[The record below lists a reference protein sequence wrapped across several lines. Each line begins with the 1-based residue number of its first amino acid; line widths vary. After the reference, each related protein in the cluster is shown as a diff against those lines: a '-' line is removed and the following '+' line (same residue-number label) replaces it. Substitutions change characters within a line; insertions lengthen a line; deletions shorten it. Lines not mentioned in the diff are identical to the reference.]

1 VKYLNKLTSK
11 NPLKENLALI
21 IDAIRGDVKSNKEEN
36 LRNVLK
42 ELKENPVLLEKISQD
57 FYQFLLN
64 GKLSLNLAMFGILS
78 KSGFKNEFW
87 NRVYEKFIPTPP
99 QEGNLKYLL
108 QTTFSKKDDYLWA
121 IALPNSLW
129 LEFFSTLLSDVE
141 NKWKLKNYIRAEFLH
156 SIEILSIWIASEEF
170 NEDFIRLDNTLLDR
184 DSAFLAL
191 HREISNL
198 LKDETKENID
208 LESTKLDFQHI
219 DVLLVQS
226 THLIATLKKKSVH
239 LGISVS
245 LTYEF
250 ERLEEILGRLRFVL
264 ELIRTFD
271 TTQFYDL
278 LIELF
283 KKSLETNN
291 SKSSLKDIWNQN
303 VKILARSIT
312 NNTSQH
318 GEHYIT
324 ETKKEYVK
332 MIGSAAGA
340 GVIIAFMA
348 TNKIFITS
356 LETSVFLTTVMAS
369 LNYGFGFVLIHLCG
383 FTVATKQ
390 PAMTASTFAEA
401 IEKKEHKKA
410 NQQKLVE
417 LFIQVSRSQFAAVIG
432 NVVLALL
439 VGTLIGYFYL
449 LENNPLL
456 TSQKAEYYLQSLEP
470 FPALFYAAIAGIWL
484 FCAGLISGYFDNR
497 ANYLNLKER
506 YFHHP
511 ILKKITTSNFRE
523 RLSIYLHE
531 NHGAIAGN
539 FFFGILL
546 GITPFLGYIF
556 ELPLDIRH
564 IAFSSAYLGIGT
576 LYTDTSFLD
585 FLILLG
591 FVFMIGFTNL
601 AVSFIL
607 ALKVSLRSRDAYFGS
622 VGKFLWILLKEFKN
636 RPKEFFFP
644 VKKSTISE
652 GS

>member
-1 VKYLNKLTSK
+1 MKYLNKLTSK
-11 NPLKENLALI
+11 NSLKENLTFI
-21 IDAIRGDVKSNKEEN
+21 IDTIRGDMKSNKEEN

-42 ELKENPVLLEKISQD
+42 ELKENPVLLEKISKD

-108 QTTFSKKDDYLWA
+108 QATFAKKDDYLWA

-340 GVIIAFMA
+340 GIIIAFMA

-369 LNYGFGFVLIHLCG
+369 LNYGFGFVLIHLFG

-401 IEKKEHKKA
+401 IEQKEHKKA

-576 LYTDTSFLD
+576 LYTETSFLD

-607 ALKVSLRSRDAYFGS
+607 ALKVSLRARDAYFGS

-644 VKKSTISE
+644 VKKSAISE
-652 GS
+652 VS